1 LADSIQLANVITNL
15 LNNAIKYSGSEIH
28 ITIRSRNEKNFYI
41 FSFEDKGIGIKRENI
56 KYIFDKFYRVPTG
69 DVHNVKGF
77 GLGLYYVKTIIEAH
91 KGKIIVESEHGKGTR
106 FDVYLP
112 LS

>member
-1 LADSIQLANVITNL
+1 V
-15 LNNAIKYSGSEIH
+15 NNAIKYSPDELY
-28 ITIRSRNEKNFYI
+28 ITIRSRVEKNDYI
-41 FSFEDKGIGIKRENI
+41 FSIEDKGIGIKRENI

-77 GLGLYYVKTIIEAH
+77 GLGLYYVKTIVEAH
-91 KGKIIVESEHGKGTR
+91 KGKVLVESEPGKGTR

-112 LS
+112 FK